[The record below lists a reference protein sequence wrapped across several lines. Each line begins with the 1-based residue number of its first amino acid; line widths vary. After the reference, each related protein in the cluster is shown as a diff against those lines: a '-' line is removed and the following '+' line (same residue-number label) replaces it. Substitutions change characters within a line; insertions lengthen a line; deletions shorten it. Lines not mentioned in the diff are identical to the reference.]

1 MLDNNIWPR
10 TSLHDSGPNAEPT
23 HGYGNYWELIR
34 DGRGY
39 GNYWELIRDGR
50 QAVLD
55 RHEDAGLV
63 MTPIVGVQHDQANIH
78 FGPGPHF
85 F

>member
-23 HGYGNYWELIR
+23 H
-34 DGRGY
+34 GY